1 MLLPNLAVLA
11 TLLTIITATPTPPE
25 KKSADNGTFEALVK
39 YEVTC
44 RSGGPTTP
52 NAPTA
57 PRSESPGPDA
67 SFTPHE
73 DFDVDIIWHNMD
85 IRSDFRSI
93 RKSSRGPIGRILVD
107 FAKVL
112 ESELFE
118 VISVNA
124 SKHLF
129 CVVVACQ
136 KNMNEGVDDLLWLVL

>member
-1 MLLPNLAVLA
+1 MLLPNLTALA

-44 RSGGPTTP
+44 RSGGSTTP

-57 PRSESPGPDA
+57 PRLESPPPDT
-67 SFTPHE
+67 TPHE
-73 DFDVDIIWHNMD
+73 DFDVDIIWENMD
-85 IRSDFRSI
+85 IRSDFRSM

-107 FAKVL
+107 FGKVL
-112 ESELFE
+112 ESGMFE

-124 SKHLF
+124 SKHMF
-129 CVVVACQ
+129 CAVVACQ
-136 KNMNEGVDDLLWLVL
+136 KNRDEGVDDLLWTVL